1 MSSDK
6 QLRGLGDQI
15 ERFTEATGIKKL
27 VHWAFGEDCGCRER
41 KEYLNKLFPRSQK
54 PECLVEKEY
63 KYLKKVNL
71 FKQTTLSAAHQRG
84 ILKIYN
90 RIFNKQRE
98 FSSCSSCVINLVNEM
113 KLVLKAYEN
122 E

>member
-1 MSSDK
+1 MSLDK
-6 QLRGLGDQI
+6 QPKGLGDQI
-15 ERFTEATGIKKL
+15 ERFTEATGIKRL
-27 VHWAFGEDCGCRER
+27 VHWAFGDDCGCRER
-41 KEYLNKLFPRSQK
+41 KEFLNRLFPRGQK
-54 PECLVEKEY
+54 PECLEEKEY

-71 FKQTTLSAAHQRG
+71 FKQTKLSAAHQRG

-90 RIFNKQRE
+90 RIFKKRKE
-98 FSSCSSCVINLVNEM
+98 FSTCGSCVINLVNEL

>member
-1 MSSDK
+1 MSLDK
-6 QLRGLGDQI
+6 QPRGLGDQI

-41 KEYLNKLFPRSQK
+41 KEYLNRLFPRSQK

-63 KYLKKVNL
+63 KYLKRVNL
-71 FKQTTLSAAHQRG
+71 YKQTTLSAAHQRG

-90 RIFNKQRE
+90 RIFKKQRE
-98 FSSCSSCVINLVNEM
+98 FSSCSSCVITLVNEM

>member
-1 MSSDK
+1 MSLDK
-6 QLRGLGDQI
+6 QPKGLGDQI

-41 KEYLNKLFPRSQK
+41 KEYLNRLFPRGQK

-113 KLVLKAYEN
+113 KLVMKAYEN

>member
-1 MSSDK
+1 MSLDK
-6 QLRGLGDQI
+6 QPRGLGDQI

-41 KEYLNKLFPRSQK
+41 KEYLNRLFPRSQK

>member
-1 MSSDK
+1 MSLDK
-6 QLRGLGDQI
+6 QPRGLGDQI

-27 VHWAFGEDCGCRER
+27 VKWAFGDDCGCEER
-41 KEYLNKLFPRSQK
+41 KEYLNRLFPKGQK
-54 PECLVEKEY
+54 PECLVETEY
-63 KYLKKVNL
+63 NYLKKVNL
-71 FKQTTLSAAHQRG
+71 YKQTTLSASHQRG

-113 KLVLKAYEN
+113 KLVMKAYEN

>member
-1 MSSDK
+1 MSIDK
-6 QLRGLGDQI
+6 QPKGLGDQI

-27 VHWAFGEDCGCRER
+27 VHWAFGDDCGCRER
-41 KEYLNKLFPRSQK
+41 KIYLNKLFPRKQN

-71 FKQTTLSAAHQRG
+71 FKQTNLSAAHQRG

-90 RIFNKQRE
+90 RIFKKRRE
-98 FSSCSSCVINLVNEM
+98 FSTCSSCVITLVNEM

>member
-1 MSSDK
+1 MSLDK
-6 QLRGLGDQI
+6 QPKGLGDQI

-41 KEYLNKLFPRSQK
+41 KEYLNRLFPRSQK

-98 FSSCSSCVINLVNEM
+98 FSSCSSCVITLVNEM

>member
-1 MSSDK
+1 MSLDK
-6 QLRGLGDQI
+6 QPKGLGDQI

-27 VHWAFGEDCGCRER
+27 VKWAFGDDCGCKER
-41 KEYLNKLFPRSQK
+41 KQFLNKLFPRKQN

-90 RIFNKQRE
+90 RIFKKRRE
-98 FSSCSSCVINLVNEM
+98 FSSCSSCVMNLVNEM

>member
-1 MSSDK
+1 MSLDK
-6 QLRGLGDQI
+6 QPKGLGDQI

-27 VHWAFGEDCGCRER
+27 VKWAFGDDCGCDER
-41 KEYLNKLFPRSQK
+41 KEYLNKLFPRKQN

-90 RIFNKQRE
+90 RIFKKRRE
-98 FSSCSSCVINLVNEM
+98 FSSCSSCVMNLVNEM